1 MLDNS
6 CKKIYLQ
13 FSQFY
18 RNVRGVMD
26 SMSDTSFCDLGL
38 ILEVADVDYEHFYF
52 NNKKK
57 LIFTTFSRLSFSTV
71 HLRIYLSTENM
82 IVPIFF
88 SKTISFL
95 ERKIF
100 CFPKICCLKRST
112 QNRFFAPEK
121 LLNIIKLLLDNN

>member
-1 MLDNS
+1 
-6 CKKIYLQ
+6 
-13 FSQFY
+13 
-18 RNVRGVMD
+18 MD
-26 SMSDTSFCDLGL
+26 SISDTSFCDLGS
-38 ILEVADVDYEHFYF
+38 IPEVSDVDYEHFYF

-57 LIFTTFSRLSFSTV
+57 LIFTAFSRLSFSTV
-71 HLRIYLSTENM
+71 HLTINLFIENM
-82 IVPIFF
+82 LVPMFF
-88 SKTISFL
+88 NKTISFL